1 MKAILGGRK
10 YEDDQ
15 NPFSTPVEIKPKS
28 ILLQDKEL
36 NAIVPYQQ
44 AGLPQASLKHNRNN
58 VLVHLQEEEEDR
70 ERDSVRLVVEKYSQ
84 LFKFLF
90 DKYTSH
96 QKR

>member
-1 MKAILGGRK
+1 MKAILGGHK
-10 YEDDQ
+10 YEEEQ
-15 NPFSTPVEIKPKS
+15 NPFATPVEIKPKS

-36 NAIVPYQQ
+36 NAIVPYHQN
-44 AGLPQASLKHNRNN
+44 GLPKPQASLKHNRNN
-58 VLVHLQEEEEDR
+58 ILVHLHEEEEDR

-96 QKR
+96 